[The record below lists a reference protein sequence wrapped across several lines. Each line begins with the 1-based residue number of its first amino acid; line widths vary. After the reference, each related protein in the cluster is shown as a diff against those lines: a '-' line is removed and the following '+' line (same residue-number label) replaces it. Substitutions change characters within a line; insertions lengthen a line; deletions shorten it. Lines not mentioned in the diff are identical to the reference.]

1 MALTQIFWA
10 LLALPGYALLRRYWP
25 AVREGGPLHVLGLA
39 YVASF
44 ALLSPVSIA
53 SYALGLPLWVFSAAC
68 VLAVVVALVSLVT
81 GRADRELLALLRQD
95 TVWPWLLLGAHLAL
109 QARVGG
115 YLLGDA
121 HSHIGH
127 IRYLLDHGFSNRDIY
142 LSDYHFHHIYH
153 TNLLYALY
161 ASLAQLTHQQ
171 YLDTWFW
178 TQAWAKL
185 LVAAGYYCLGYSLSK
200 NRWVGWLAALVVVTA
215 NAGESYTLYPN
226 TLAVGWLLPTAL
238 GLGFSALSDR
248 SERTRLLF
256 GLGTLSFLMGQV
268 HSLYAIYL
276 GLLLAPVF
284 FAAAVWEFA
293 RRNRPV
299 WAAAALCALL
309 AGAPFALISKYA
321 FVPVRSVADAQL
333 LAAPARV
340 QEPPA
345 WVAHSKSAAVAA
357 GGGHL
362 EKQLRVSADGRYVFM
377 PEHMGGLPFLAF
389 GWVAL
394 VCAAWLQRER
404 LGAWLGA
411 ALAALVLSVGLF
423 SPGACMLL
431 VRVLQ
436 EPFAAAR
443 LSTVLSTLLLASL
456 CASAVLLAQR
466 LPAPRTAQLL
476 ASLVLLAAATQLTGQ
491 APRSFREHLD
501 AAFAP
506 LEQRR
511 ATLELMQA
519 RRKLLAST
527 IPKGATVL
535 TAARMARQVVMVCD
549 CFVIAA
555 DRGHTHVPGISARRA
570 DVDALTASGTP
581 WPVREALL
589 ARYGVHHVA
598 YPRNRARDYRWIR
611 DHGRVLG
618 AAGDYEVAELR

>member
-10 LLALPGYALLRRYWP
+10 LLALPGYALLQRVWP
-25 AVREGGPLHVLGLA
+25 SARAGGLLHLLGLS

-44 ALLSPVSIA
+44 ALLSPVSIV

-68 VLAVVVALVSLVT
+68 VLTVAAALVALGA
-81 GRADRELLALLRQD
+81 GRADRELVGLLREES
-95 TVWPWLLLGAHLAL
+95 VWPWLVLGAHLVL

-121 HSHIGH
+121 HTHIGR
-127 IRYLLDHGFSNRDIY
+127 IRYLLEHGFSNRDIY
-142 LSDYHFHHIYH
+142 LADYHFHHIYH

-161 ASLAQLTHQQ
+161 ASLAQLTQQQ

-185 LVAAGYYCLGYSLSK
+185 LVAAGHYSLGYSLSK
-200 NRWVGWLAALVVVTA
+200 QRWVGWLAALVAITA

-238 GLGFSALSDR
+238 GLGLSALTDKA
-248 SERTRLLF
+248 ERTRLLWALSTF
-256 GLGTLSFLMGQV
+256 SFLLGQV

-284 FAAAVWEFA
+284 VVSAAVELVRG
-293 RRNRPV
+293 RRAWWPV
-299 WAAAALCALL
+299 VALCTLL
-309 AGAPFALISKYA
+309 SGSPFALISKYA
-321 FVPVRSVADAQL
+321 FLPAASPADTQL
-333 LAAPARV
+333 LAAPAQV

-345 WVAHSKSAAVAA
+345 WAAHSKSSAVAA

-362 EKQLRVSADGRYVFM
+362 EKQLRVSADGRYVFL
-377 PEHMGGLPFLAF
+377 PEHMGGL
-389 GWVAL
+389 WYVAL
-394 VCAAWLQRER
+394 GWAALLCAAWLQRER
-404 LGAWLGA
+404 ADAWLGA
-411 ALAALVLSVGLF
+411 ALSALLLSVGLF
-423 SPGACMLL
+423 VPWACMLL
-431 VRVLQ
+431 LRVLQ

-443 LSTVLSTLLLASL
+443 LATVLSTLLLTAL
-456 CASAVLLAQR
+456 CATLLLLARR
-466 LPAPRTAQLL
+466 LPAPRIAQLVVSVVAL
-476 ASLVLLAAATQLTGQ
+476 GAATQLTGQ

-506 LEQRR
+506 AEQRR

-519 RRKLLAST
+519 RRKLLADT
-527 IPKGATVL
+527 IPRGATVL
-535 TAARMARQVVMVCD
+535 ASARMARQLVMVCD

-555 DRGHTHVPGISARRA
+555 DRGHTHVPGIGARRA
-570 DVDALTASGTP
+570 DIDVLTAPGTP
-581 WPVREALL
+581 WPTRQALL

-598 YPRNRARDYRWIR
+598 YPRNRGRDYRWTR
-611 DHGRVLG
+611 EHGRVLG